1 MDKLK
6 NVPKYKKRYNKSY
19 PIQKMQSIRIKNF
32 KSYQS
37 QTIAGLNNRIN
48 VILGANGQGKSN
60 FFKGTFNFILA
71 ISFLFTDRFTI
82 NRNEFN
88 ATLYV
93 SFWLT
98 ITERR
103 KVSAAWNLG
112 VSKLQ
117 LKVGEGYE
125 ICKKWSDST
134 KEDMKVNG
142 SSINRAEF
150 EDFVES
156 FGLSYTNPYNI
167 VQQGKVSQITQMS
180 ENELYLLLE

>member
-1 MDKLK
+1 MMDKLK

-103 KVSAAWNLG
+103 KVSAA
-112 VSKLQ
+112 
-117 LKVGEGYE
+117 
-125 ICKKWSDST
+125 
-134 KEDMKVNG
+134 
-142 SSINRAEF
+142 
-150 EDFVES
+150 
-156 FGLSYTNPYNI
+156 
-167 VQQGKVSQITQMS
+167 
-180 ENELYLLLE
+180 